1 MTVSHS
7 AEYGTYFPSSL
18 QEQFRAIGRHLPYN
32 YAGRKLA
39 SLLLGPAGGRA
50 RRPFDVRVFNSQKV
64 RLHPYDN
71 ICEKRVYLTP
81 QHWDP
86 AERALL
92 AEHIGAH
99 KSETFAFADIGAN
112 AGLYTFF
119 VRAEC
124 MRMGK
129 RLRAICVEPA
139 PEMVARLEFNRN
151 ASRAQADIK
160 ILPFAAT
167 ADDGPVAFSIDAK
180 NRGMSHIKKEGSIT
194 VGGRSLLSLLSGVS
208 RIDAM
213 KIDIE
218 GAEHQVLKRFFETA
232 PQSLWPRLLLVET
245 SHEAPGRSARSL
257 TIERG
262 YRAILDT
269 KLNCLLTL

>member
-1 MTVSHS
+1 MTPK
-7 AEYGTYFPSSL
+7 YGTYLPSFG
-18 QEQFRAIGRHLPYN
+18 QEGIRTIGRRLPYS

-50 RRPFDVRVFNSQKV
+50 RRPFDVTVFDSQQV

-71 ICEKRVYLTP
+71 ISEKRVYLTP

-86 AERALL
+86 AERSLL
-92 AEHIGAH
+92 AKQVGAH
-99 KSETFAFADIGAN
+99 TPETFIFADIGAN

-119 VRAEC
+119 VRATC
-124 MRMGK
+124 MRLGK
-129 RLRAICVEPA
+129 KLRAICVEPA
-139 PEMVARLEFNRN
+139 PEMLARLEFNRN
-151 ASRAQADIK
+151 ASGAQADIE

-167 ADDGPVAFSIDAK
+167 ENEGPVAFSVDSK
-180 NRGMSHIKKEGSIT
+180 NRGMSHIQKEGSMT
-194 VGGRSLLSLLSGVS
+194 VGGRSLLSLLSSLSCV
-208 RIDAM
+208 DAM

-218 GAEHQVLKRFFETA
+218 GSEHPVLNRFFETA
-232 PQSLWPRLLLVET
+232 PKSLWPGLLLIET

-257 TIERG
+257 AIECG
-262 YRAILDT
+262 YQPMLDT